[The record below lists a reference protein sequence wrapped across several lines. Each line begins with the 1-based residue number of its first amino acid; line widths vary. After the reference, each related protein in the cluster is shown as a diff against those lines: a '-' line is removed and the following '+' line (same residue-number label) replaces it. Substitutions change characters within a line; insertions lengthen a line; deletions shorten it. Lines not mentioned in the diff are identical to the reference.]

1 MISSET
7 GLHNQCLHGRH
18 SIGFSGTWLDA
29 SSQPLPHPGW
39 RVFHRSR
46 VCHQRT
52 GLGIDRAPGRFRRGT
67 ALGSD
72 LGQFTLRPII
82 PAMVLGGLLVLLVG
96 ANFVFAL
103 NAAVIPLLRARL
115 SPDCLTLSANLLLVL
130 VYVLMALIRQ
140 TEAFF
145 VVAALA
151 GIGWTMS
158 ASELWVAAQ
167 RRMPTCA
174 PDLRASGLFVG
185 VSIGIRFELLELTFD
200 LRHAAGCG

>member
-1 MISSET
+1 
-7 GLHNQCLHGRH
+7 
-18 SIGFSGTWLDA
+18 
-29 SSQPLPHPGW
+29 
-39 RVFHRSR
+39 
-46 VCHQRT
+46 
-52 GLGIDRAPGRFRRGT
+52 
-67 ALGSD
+67 
-72 LGQFTLRPII
+72 
-82 PAMVLGGLLVLLVG
+82 MVLGGLLVLLVG

-167 RRMPTCA
+167 RRMPTWARGRLNATVIMISQGRWC
-174 PDLRASGLFVG
+174 LG
-185 VSIGIRFELLELTFD
+185 E
-200 LRHAAGCG
+200 